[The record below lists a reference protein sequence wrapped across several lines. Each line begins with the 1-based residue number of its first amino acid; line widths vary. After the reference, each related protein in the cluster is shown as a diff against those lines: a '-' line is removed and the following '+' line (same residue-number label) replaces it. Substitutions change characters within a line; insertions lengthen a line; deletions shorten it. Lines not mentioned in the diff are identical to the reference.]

1 MKYEFVFDFLLMTC
15 SSGKHSIMFRGG
27 GSGCRAGWVVVLQ
40 GKSQKHESE
49 INYSSVIVFRRGAG
63 EWVHCTHYIKLSYPH
78 FMCMSERKEQN
89 CER

>member
-49 INYSSVIVFRRGAG
+49 INYSSVIIFRRGGGVGSLHALYQAFLSPFY
-63 EWVHCTHYIKLSYPH
+63 VHVGAERAKL
-78 FMCMSERKEQN
+78 
-89 CER
+89 